1 MPDLFSLVRSSVEI
15 LFHGHLELLSP
26 LEGSWEMAVGEADL
40 LPVSCNGGLGYLNQS
55 SCWKKK
61 MESAAENVFE
71 NDLKSIK

>member
-1 MPDLFSLVRSSVEI
+1 
-15 LFHGHLELLSP
+15 
-26 LEGSWEMAVGEADL
+26 MAVGEADL